1 MSSTKAKQTMQLM
14 RILNLVNAAGC
25 DPLVQ
30 IGMLS
35 IDADNLTL
43 AWDIWDRMDIDT
55 AKCSDKDFDVAAKQ
69 AIAEHFADQELTDV
83 ARDQSV

>member
-43 AWDIWDRMDIDT
+43 AWDIWDRMDIDLS
-55 AKCSDKDFDVAAKQ
+55 KCSDEAFDSAAKQ
-69 AIAEHFADQELTDV
+69 AIAEHYAEQELNDV